1 MLDVIY
7 YARPNGRPETITMT
21 NIEETEVV
29 FFKNDYVV
37 SLEELTTGDVVV
49 YARPSELD
57 DEDLIHDDKDEVL
70 VMSRGRKCEA
80 VMKELRELCE
90 KTFGR
95 S

>member
-57 DEDLIHDDKDEVL
+57 DEEEVL